1 MKRKT
6 RKAVIYSRKAW
17 YVGVLLMELALSG
30 LFGCGKAEEYTVAVG
45 ESGRYAE
52 TAQGPEK
59 DAGAEAD
66 FAGAD
71 NAAGTG
77 QAENASATD
86 ADAAANAS
94 ANASAANAASIYV
107 DISGAVCN
115 PGVYAL
121 AADARV
127 FEGIE
132 AAGGLLPEACTKSLN
147 QAQLLTDGQ
156 KIYVPT
162 TEEWESSDQETA
174 AFTENT
180 PTKEQDDGLININT
194 ADAVRLCELPGV
206 GESRAQ
212 AIIRYREE
220 NGPFTDIAQIQ
231 NVSGIKSGLFSKIRD
246 LITVQ

>member
-6 RKAVIYSRKAW
+6 GKAVNFSRKAW
-17 YVGVLLMELALSG
+17 CVGVLLMELALSG

-45 ESGRYAE
+45 ESGMS
-52 TAQGPEK
+52 
-59 DAGAEAD
+59 
-66 FAGAD
+66 AD

-77 QAENASATD
+77 QTEGAST
-86 ADAAANAS
+86 ADGDVTANAEPAAGAES
-94 ANASAANAASIYV
+94 AAYAASTANAASIYV
-107 DISGAVCN
+107 DIGGAVCN

-132 AAGGLLPEACTKSLN
+132 AAGGLLPEACTKALN

-156 KIYVPT
+156 KVYVPT
-162 TEEWESSDQETA
+162 EEEWESADLEGA
-174 AFTENT
+174 ALSENPGAESTE
-180 PTKEQDDGLININT
+180 DGLVNINT
-194 ADAVRLCELPGV
+194 ADAAKLCELPGV

-212 AIIRYREE
+212 AIIKYREE

-246 LITVQ
+246 LIKVQ